1 MKVCRLRALHAKDK
15 QPCKKPCGECTWYE
29 DEAVVQALELRRDK
43 QLESEKKRKYR
54 RQPPII

>member
-1 MKVCRLRALHAKDK
+1 
-15 QPCKKPCGECTWYE
+15 
-29 DEAVVQALELRRDK
+29 VVQALELRRDK